1 MTAFL
6 AGHLTAVLG
15 LLLGI
20 LYIGA
25 VAMALDAVMT
35 NRTAQGAIAW
45 AISLITLPILAL
57 PLYLIFGKSKF
68 HGYVAARRSDNRDLK
83 PIVDRLAAFGP
94 TFQAAMVSGHASW
107 RALEML
113 ALMPFTHSNHAK
125 LLIDGRQTFDAIFS
139 AIESADQ
146 YILAHYYILRDDA
159 IGREFQARLMA
170 KARAGVRVHLIYDEI
185 GSFSLPGAYL
195 DKLRDAGVNLRPF
208 HSTKGKANRFQLNF
222 RNHRKIVI
230 VDGGKAFVGGLNV
243 GEEYLKGTDKLG
255 PWRDTHLQLTG
266 PCVQC
271 VQLVFLEDW
280 YWAAHTI
287 PDFNWEPRPAV
298 EADQNVLVLPTG
310 PADELESCGLFFLEA
325 INGARHRLWIASPYF
340 VPDRPIVSAL
350 QLAALRG
357 VDVRLMLPEKA
368 DHLLI
373 YLSSFSYLEEAEKV
387 GVKVY
392 RYQPG
397 FLHHKVLLVDDE
409 LAAVGTAN
417 LDNRS
422 FRLNFEITVVVN
434 DIEFAGQVDAMMRN
448 DLASCRQVHPK
459 DLADRRLWFRLAVQ
473 VARLLA
479 PIQ

>member
-6 AGHLTAVLG
+6 SEHLIAAISLFAVA
-15 LLLGI
+15 
-20 LYIGA
+20 LYITGF
-25 VAMALDAVMT
+25 VMALDAVMK

-45 AISLITLPILAL
+45 AISLATFPVLAL
-57 PLYLIFGKSKF
+57 PLYLIFGRSKF

-83 PIVDRLAAFGP
+83 PVADGLAAFGP
-94 TFQAAMVSGHASW
+94 TFQAAMVSGRASW

-113 ALMPFTHSNHAK
+113 ALMPFTHSNHAAV
-125 LLIDGRQTFDAIFS
+125 LIDGRQTFDALFAGID
-139 AIESADQ
+139 AAED
-146 YILAHYYILRDDA
+146 YILVHYYILRDDPV
-159 IGREFQARLMA
+159 GRDFQARLMA
-170 KARAGVRVHLIYDEI
+170 KARQGVRVYLIYDEI
-185 GSFSLPGAYL
+185 GSFSLPRAYL
-195 DKLRDAGVNLRPF
+195 DGLRDAGVEVRPF
-208 HSTKGKANRFQLNF
+208 HSTKGKANRFQINF
-222 RNHRKIVI
+222 RNHRKIVV
-230 VDGGKAFVGGLNV
+230 VDGATAFVGGLNV
-243 GEEYLKGTDKLG
+243 GEEYLTGTPKLG
-255 PWRDTHLQLTG
+255 LWRDTHLRLTG

-271 VQLVFLEDW
+271 AQLAFLEDW

-287 PDFNWEPRPAV
+287 PTLNWEPRPAA
-298 EADQNVLVLPTG
+298 EGDQNILILPTG

-325 INGARHRLWIASPYF
+325 INGARKRLWIASPYF
-340 VPDRPIVSAL
+340 VPDRQIVSAL

-357 VDVRLMLPEKA
+357 ADVRLMLPEKA

-373 YLSSFSYLEEAEKV
+373 YLSSFSYLEEAEKA

-397 FLHHKVLLVDDE
+397 FLHHKVLLVDDD

-422 FRLNFEITVVVN
+422 FRLNFEITVVVS
-434 DIEFAGQVDAMMRN
+434 DREFSSRIDAMLRDDLARCRQIHPN
-448 DLASCRQVHPK
+448 DLAE
-459 DLADRRLWFRLAVQ
+459 RRLWFRVVVQ

>member
-6 AGHLTAVLG
+6 AEHPIAVFG
-15 LLLGI
+15 LLIGA

-25 VAMALDAVMT
+25 VAMALDAVMK

-45 AISLITLPILAL
+45 AVSLIAFPLLAL
-57 PLYLIFGKSKF
+57 PLYLIFGRSKF

-83 PIVDRLAAFGP
+83 PIVDKLAAFGP
-94 TFQAAMVSGHASW
+94 TFQAAMVSGESSW

-113 ALMPFTHSNHAK
+113 ALMPFTHSNHAT
-125 LLIDGRQTFDAIFS
+125 LLIDGKQTFNALFSGIDA
-139 AIESADQ
+139 AEN
-146 YILAHYYILRDDA
+146 YILVHYYIIRDDST
-159 IGREFQARLMA
+159 GRAFQSRLMA
-170 KARAGVRVHLIYDEI
+170 RAREGVRVYLIYDEI

-195 DKLRDAGVNLRPF
+195 DALRGAGVHVRPF
-208 HSTKGKANRFQLNF
+208 HSTKGRANRFQLNF
-222 RNHRKIVI
+222 RNHRKIVV
-230 VDGGKAFVGGLNV
+230 VDGAIAFVGGLNV
-243 GEEYLKGTDKLG
+243 GDEFLKGTVKLG
-255 PWRDTHLQLTG
+255 PWRDTHLELNG

-271 VQLVFLEDW
+271 VQLAFLEDW

-287 PDFNWEPRPAV
+287 PDLNWEPRPAAD
-298 EADQNVLVLPTG
+298 ADQNILILPTG

-325 INGARHRLWIASPYF
+325 INGSRERLWIASPYF
-340 VPDRPIVSAL
+340 VPDRQIVSAL

-373 YLSSFSYLEEAEKV
+373 YLSSFSYLEEAETA

-434 DIEFAGQVDAMMRN
+434 NREFSGQVDAMMRN
-448 DLASCRQVHPK
+448 DLSRCRQTHSK
-459 DLADRRLWFRLAVQ
+459 ELAERRLWFRMAVR